1 MPRSL
6 RCRASGRRRLL
17 LFFETA
23 RVNRFAC
30 VALPWARHDGPIGM
44 VKVMKAKLVRVL
56 LCGAMF
62 SAAAL
67 WQAPAALADTLF
79 GAMEKAYVTNPTL
92 DAARAGQ
99 RAVDELVPQA
109 LSGWR
114 PTVGVQGN
122 VARSRT
128 TGYAPTFDINTG
140 DIGTV
145 LNDNNEWSG
154 DIAIQLNQPLFRG
167 FGTVDR
173 TKSAEARVDASRQNL
188 LETEQQVLFNVVQAY
203 MRVYAG
209 RQFVS
214 LRKQDVAALEA
225 QVKASKER
233 FAVGEITRTDVA
245 QSEARLA
252 ESQSALIDAQTQLAQ
267 DVAYYVQ
274 VVGNEPGKLN
284 YPKVVKTPP
293 SLKTALDIASEINPR
308 LLAQS
313 FVEVAANSD
322 IGVVFS
328 NLLPSADLSAT
339 AYGEDQSFRNSSS
352 ESSSLSVNASV
363 TVPLYEAGLVY
374 SQVREAKQRASQS
387 SIQVIEIAR
396 DVRRA
401 VASSWNSYVSLAQII
416 KNTKTQVE
424 AARLAL
430 NGVQQEYQAGTRT
443 TLDVL
448 NAQRELVLSQVL
460 QVRAE
465 RDRVIAGYQLLAAIG
480 HLRAE
485 EIGLSVA
492 IYDPEANYRRV
503 RNKWIGTDVK
513 TVE

>member
-1 MPRSL
+1 
-6 RCRASGRRRLL
+6 
-17 LFFETA
+17 
-23 RVNRFAC
+23 
-30 VALPWARHDGPIGM
+30 M
-44 VKVMKAKLVRVL
+44 VRVMKAKLVRL
-56 LCGAMF
+56 FLGSALF

-67 WQAPAALADTLF
+67 LNTQSTLADTLF

-99 RAVDELVPQA
+99 RAADELVPQA

-114 PTVGVQGN
+114 PTVAVQGN
-122 VARSRT
+122 VERFASSQK
-128 TGYAPTFDINTG
+128 GEIIDNNTG
-140 DIGTV
+140 DIEDFLATDNGT
-145 LNDNNEWSG
+145 SG
-154 DIAIQLNQPLFRG
+154 DIAIQLNQPVFRG
-167 FGTVDR
+167 FGTVER
-173 TKSAEARVDASRQNL
+173 TKSAEARVDAGRQNL

-209 RQFVS
+209 RQFVA
-214 LRKQDVAALEA
+214 LRKQDVAALQA
-225 QVKASKER
+225 QVRASQER

-252 ESQSALIDAQTQLAQ
+252 ESQSALVDAQTQLAQ
-267 DVAYYVQ
+267 DVAYYVS
-274 VVGNEPGKLN
+274 VVGNEPGKLS
-284 YPKVVKTPP
+284 YPKVVKIPP
-293 SLKTALDIASEINPR
+293 SLKVALDKASEINPR

-313 FVEVAANSD
+313 FVELAANSD
-322 IGVVFS
+322 IGVAFS
-328 NLLPSADLSAT
+328 GLLPSADLTAT
-339 AYGEDQSFRNSSS
+339 GFAADGNFTEDNN
-352 ESSSLSVNASV
+352 ESSSASIAASV

-387 SIQVIEIAR
+387 RIQVIEIAR
-396 DVRRA
+396 DIRRA
-401 VASSWNSYVSLAQII
+401 VASSWNSYVGLAQII
-416 KNTKTQVE
+416 KNTKTQVN

-465 RDRVIAGYQLLAAIG
+465 RDRVIAGYQLLASIG
-480 HLRAE
+480 HLTARD
-485 EIGLSVA
+485 IGLEVA
-492 IYDPEANYRRV
+492 VYDPEANYRQV
-503 RNKWIGTDVK
+503 RDKWIGTDVK